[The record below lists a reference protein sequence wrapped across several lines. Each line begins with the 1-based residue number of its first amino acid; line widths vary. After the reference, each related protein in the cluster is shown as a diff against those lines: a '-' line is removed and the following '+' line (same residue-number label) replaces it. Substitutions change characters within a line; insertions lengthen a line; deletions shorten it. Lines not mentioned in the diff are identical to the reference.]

1 MKQIFKSSSNSNIDF
16 IVREAN
22 HIVDKYDVFKGKI
35 EHINSW
41 KFFISYLHDLSQQKF
56 KLDSELFWIW

>member
-35 EHINSW
+35 EHINS
-41 KFFISYLHDLSQQKF
+41 
-56 KLDSELFWIW
+56 